1 MWLATIAKFNVRHK
15 IPAPL
20 THKIARFI
28 VRLFNCSRAVELHP
42 PPSSFLV
49 RWSSYDEVEF
59 LSRRRSCVRA
69 GDTCACPGRAGG
81 AASAESADDEER
93 SELDIRSRLPPRKV
107 ELRLG
112 RSRHP
117 DQLRREDD
125 RFVHDQAHRG
135 LLLRGN
141 GRRKGSRWA
150 VHRKGTH

>member
-59 LSRRRSCVRA
+59 LSCGRSCVRA
-69 GDTCACPGRAGG
+69 GHTWAGPGRAGG
-81 AASAESADDEER
+81 RASAKTEPVSHRRRTESEQDAASAESADDEER

-112 RSRHP
+112 RSR
-117 DQLRREDD
+117 
-125 RFVHDQAHRG
+125 
-135 LLLRGN
+135 
-141 GRRKGSRWA
+141 
-150 VHRKGTH
+150 